1 MYPHGKHLIPI
12 AATLLLW
19 LAVVLL
25 FPYCKYYI
33 DPDAVAYLT
42 ISKRY
47 ASGDFTKAIN
57 GYWSPW
63 ACWLTALGIKS
74 GLEAFVSAIVVNTL
88 GATGFL
94 WVSSRL
100 FNRFGLLPPVNG
112 WLHAVL
118 VVFLASAVY
127 VQSFADLWQCFFLL
141 LSLYIMLS
149 ERFRTQPG
157 YWILYGATGALAY
170 FAKAYSFS
178 FFILNTIGCGFFVI
192 QAWKKENRRAFAG
205 MVITSLLTMI
215 ILSAPWIYLL
225 HEKYGSWMTSTAGK
239 LNLSWYLTGEP
250 FYNKDIVYFLPP
262 PYGDSPYYWEDPYYV
277 NGVAPHFYTSFYY
290 LKLQIVRVGYT
301 LLKLVNSLNAFS
313 PFARPAWLLSLLIVL
328 PTRLRQ
334 FFPARIRI
342 VALSLL
348 LFPIG
353 FVLINFEPRY
363 IWYTY
368 PLTLLIGG
376 LALQY
381 LLPLTGNKHLRRLT
395 VAIFAVSFMSGPV
408 WQMKPLIN
416 AGKFEY
422 QLAEMLKTKGIK
434 GSFATNALT
443 PEAHQ
448 RAARLAY
455 FSGNPYFLT
464 PVNTQQASGEMYA
477 EIKRY
482 SIRYFFYLTD
492 LHTTDTTFRLRD
504 ENGQPYPELLQ
515 GCGKMKVFVLQQ

>member
-1 MYPHGKHLIPI
+1 MPI

-19 LAVVLL
+19 LAVALL
-25 FPYCKYYI
+25 FPYCRYYI

-47 ASGDFTKAIN
+47 ASGDFINAIN

-94 WVSSRL
+94 WASSRL
-100 FNRFGLLPPVNG
+100 FNRFSLLPMVSR
-112 WLHAVL
+112 WLHVVL

-127 VQSFADLWQCFFLL
+127 LQSFADLWQCFFLL
-141 LSLYIMLS
+141 LSLQIMLS
-149 ERFRTQPG
+149 ESFRTKRA
-157 YWILYGATGALAY
+157 YWVLYGITGALAY

-178 FFILNTIGCGFFVI
+178 FFILNTVCCGFLVMG
-192 QAWKKENRRAFAG
+192 AWEKGRRKAFAG
-205 MVITSLLTMI
+205 MVVTSLLTLLVI
-215 ILSAPWIYLL
+215 SAPWIYLL
-225 HEKYGSWMTSTAGK
+225 HEKYGAWMTATAGQ

-250 FYNKDIVYFLPP
+250 FYKEDIVYFLPP

-277 NGVAPHFYTSFYY
+277 NGATPHFYTSFHY

-301 LLKLVNSLNAFS
+301 LLKLVNSLNALS
-313 PFARPAWLLSLLIVL
+313 PFVLPTWLLSLLIVL

-334 FFPARIRI
+334 FFPPGIRI

-348 LFPIG
+348 LFPVG
-353 FVLINFEPRY
+353 FLLINFEPRY

-368 PLTLLIGG
+368 PLTLLVAA

-381 LLPLTGNKHLRRLT
+381 LLPLVGNKHVRRLT
-395 VAIFAVSFMSGPV
+395 VAIFAISFMSGPV

-416 AGKFEY
+416 TGKFEY
-422 QLAEMLKTKGIK
+422 QLAGMLKAEGIK

-455 FSGNPYFLT
+455 FSENPYYFT
-464 PVNTQQASGEMYA
+464 PVNTQHANAEIYA
-477 EIKRY
+477 EFKRY
-482 SIRYFFYLTD
+482 NIRYFFYLTD
-492 LHTTDTTFRLRD
+492 IHNTDTTFQLRD
-504 ENGQPYPELLQ
+504 ENGQPYPQLLQ
-515 GCGKMKVFVLQQ
+515 GYGKMKVFVLQP